1 MNFTS
6 IDVETANP
14 DLSSICQIGLVVFR
28 DGVAAASWQTLVD
41 PEDYFDSYNVSI
53 HGIDKYAVRN
63 APRFPETYENLA
75 KYLRGNVVACHTA
88 FDRVAIAKVTA
99 KYRLS
104 QPDCQ
109 WIDTARVAR
118 RAWPEFSQ
126 RGYGL
131 GNVAEKLGI
140 DFRHHDAQEDARA
153 AGEVLV
159 RAIQATGID
168 LLTWFDRVKR
178 PLDLG
183 TPSGG
188 IAREGNPEG
197 ALYGEVVVFTGAL
210 SIPRREAADMAA
222 AAGCQVADSV
232 NKATTLLVVGDQDI
246 GRLAGHDKSSK
257 HRKAETMMAKGQEIR
272 ILGEGDFRRL
282 VGVKF

>member
-28 DGVAAASWQTLVD
+28 DGVVAASWQTLLN
-41 PEDYFDSYNVSI
+41 PEDYFDGYNVSI
-53 HGIDKYAVRN
+53 HGIDECAVRN
-63 APRFPETYENLA
+63 APRFPEIYESLA
-75 KYLRGNVVACHTA
+75 KYLRGNVVACHAA

-99 KYRLS
+99 KHRLS

-118 RAWPEFSQ
+118 RAWPELSQ

-131 GNVAEKLGI
+131 GNVARKLGI
-140 DFRHHDAQEDARA
+140 DFQHHDAQEDARA
-153 AGEVLV
+153 AGEILV
-159 RAIQATGID
+159 RAIQTTGID
-168 LLTWFDRVKR
+168 LLTWLDRVDR
-178 PLDLG
+178 SLDHG
-183 TPSGG
+183 AASGG
-188 IAREGNPEG
+188 IVRDGNPEG
-197 ALYGEVVVFTGAL
+197 VLHGEVVVFTGAL
-210 SIPRREAADMAA
+210 SILRREAADMAA

-232 NKATTLLVVGDQDI
+232 NKTTTLLVVGDQDI

-257 HRKAETMMAKGQEIR
+257 HRKAETMMAKGQDST
-272 ILGEGDFRRL
+272 LA
-282 VGVKF
+282 VT